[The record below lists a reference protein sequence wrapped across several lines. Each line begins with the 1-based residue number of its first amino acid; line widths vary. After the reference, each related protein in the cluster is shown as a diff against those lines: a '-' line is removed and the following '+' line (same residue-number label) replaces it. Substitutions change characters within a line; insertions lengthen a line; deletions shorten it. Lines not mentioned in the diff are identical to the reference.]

1 MPALITHQLSFQFDT
16 GEWLFQNLNFTLP
29 NGITGLVGRNGVGKS
44 VFLSLLLGKLSP
56 TQGSVTCQGQVAYYS
71 QLPSKL
77 LDGNTRI
84 SDYLGVTNKLLALR
98 SIELGG
104 CKQEHFDV
112 IGDDWD
118 IEIRL
123 QQVLKTLRI
132 ESELNTY
139 CHTLSGGQLAL
150 LQLYKLFESNAE
162 ILLLDEPSNHL
173 DSAGKR
179 WLINRLQQFEG
190 QILLVSHDR
199 SLLKHVDAIYQLT
212 GLGLTFFSGNYDVY
226 QEQVT
231 TQSAALDRKIVQL
244 KAEQKKIE
252 RQTQA
257 NKEKAQQREAQGNRL
272 RKSGSQP
279 KILMDAMKDKAGR
292 SQSAQVTNQQNQ
304 VDRNQDKLH
313 SLGVHKEA
321 LKPQAL
327 YLQQAAQVKKRK
339 LLDVQNCR
347 LHYGTGRLFS
357 FSLSQTDRCYLDGA
371 NGCGKST
378 LLKAIQ
384 QQHSSYFG
392 VIKRY
397 TSTVY
402 LDQNFGLLKCDDS
415 MLDSLMHHCR
425 GLIESDAR
433 ILLAGIGFRRD
444 SVYRKVADLS
454 GGEKMKLSMLMVSH
468 VDDAPLLLLDEPD
481 NHLDIDSKQML
492 ATALKAFKGGFILV
506 SHDKDFVRDVG
517 VNMQVTIG

>member
-1 MPALITHQLSFQFDT
+1 
-16 GEWLFQNLNFTLP
+16 
-29 NGITGLVGRNGVGKS
+29 
-44 VFLSLLLGKLSP
+44 
-56 TQGSVTCQGQVAYYS
+56 
-71 QLPSKL
+71 
-77 LDGNTRI
+77 
-84 SDYLGVTNKLLALR
+84 
-98 SIELGG
+98 
-104 CKQEHFDV
+104 
-112 IGDDWD
+112 
-118 IEIRL
+118 
-123 QQVLKTLRI
+123 
-132 ESELNTY
+132 
-139 CHTLSGGQLAL
+139 
-150 LQLYKLFESNAE
+150 
-162 ILLLDEPSNHL
+162 
-173 DSAGKR
+173 
-179 WLINRLQQFEG
+179 
-190 QILLVSHDR
+190 
-199 SLLKHVDAIYQLT
+199 
-212 GLGLTFFSGNYDVY
+212 
-226 QEQVT
+226 
-231 TQSAALDRKIVQL
+231 VQL

-339 LLDVQNCR
+339 LLDVQNCQ
-347 LHYGTGRLFS
+347 LHYGVGSLFS

-384 QQHSSYFG
+384 QQHSSYSG
-392 VIKRY
+392 VIQRY
-397 TSTVY
+397 ANTVY

-433 ILLAGIGFRRD
+433 TLLAGIGFRRD

-506 SHDKDFVRDVG
+506 SHDKVFVRDVG